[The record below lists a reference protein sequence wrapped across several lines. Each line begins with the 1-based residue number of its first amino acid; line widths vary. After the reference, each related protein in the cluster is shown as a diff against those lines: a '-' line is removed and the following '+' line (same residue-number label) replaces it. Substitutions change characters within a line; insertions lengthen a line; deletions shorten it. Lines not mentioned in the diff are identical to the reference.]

1 MPDPSADR
9 VAVRSPVRCAV
20 LAMLLVSAAGS
31 LSAQPYKQVLPD
43 GRVVYSDLPPD
54 AAAAQGRS
62 RASALPAGGD
72 ATIDP
77 SGLPYALR
85 APAMR
90 HPVVLY
96 TAGDCLP
103 CSDAR
108 MHLSRRG
115 IPFAERQV
123 RTDSDAAAFRQRGF
137 GELSFPAVA
146 IGAQRLSGFQPTA
159 WDRVLDAAGYP
170 KTPALPPNWQ
180 PPQARQLSEPGS
192 TAMATPAPISPSS
205 PPSVAGATGPTAPPA
220 TASIFGAQSSQRSS
234 SSTPPGF
241 RF

>member
-9 VAVRSPVRCAV
+9 VAARSPVRRAV

-31 LSAQPYKQVLPD
+31 VSAQPYKQVLPD

-62 RASALPAGGD
+62 RVPMSSAGGD
-72 ATIDP
+72 AAVDP
-77 SGLPYALR
+77 SALPFALR
-85 APAMR
+85 APTMR
-90 HPVVLY
+90 HPVILY
-96 TAGDCLP
+96 TAGDCIP

-108 MHLSRRG
+108 LHLSKRG
-115 IPFAERQV
+115 IPFAERFV

-137 GELSFPAVA
+137 GDLSFPAVA
-146 IGAQRLSGFQPTA
+146 IGAQRLSGFQPGT
-159 WDRVLDAAGYP
+159 WDRLLDAAGYP
-170 KTPALPPNWQ
+170 KTPVLPPNWQ
-180 PPQARQLSEPGS
+180 PPQARQLSEPGG
-192 TAMATPAPISPSS
+192 TAAAPAPASPQSS
-205 PPSVAGATGPTAPPA
+205 LSAAGATGPATSPV
-220 TASIFGAQSSQRSS
+220 TASAFGAQSSQRSS